1 MDGQL
6 IFNFSSIQAL
16 KTQAPKN
23 GRLIFWFCFQNTMVV
38 SYFQD
43 GLGHTSKDKPP
54 SSSGNLLLIGL
65 LSFGQK
71 SALERLFDEGLGVSN
86 ALWQCLDAGIVF
98 QIGTSL
104 MKLRYE

>member
-1 MDGQL
+1 MCSFPWG
-6 IFNFSSIQAL
+6 IA
-16 KTQAPKN
+16 
-23 GRLIFWFCFQNTMVV
+23 RLGSGVKACEDRFGPLFPPTLTEGERA
-38 SYFQD
+38 FQD
-43 GLGHTSKDKPP
+43 GFGHTSKDKPP

-104 MKLRYE
+104 MKT

>member
-1 MDGQL
+1 M
-6 IFNFSSIQAL
+6 
-16 KTQAPKN
+16 
-23 GRLIFWFCFQNTMVV
+23 
-38 SYFQD
+38 
-43 GLGHTSKDKPP
+43 GHISKDKPP

-104 MKLRYE
+104 MKDLDMNKNLYKKNNERYFLHEDESRCGDFHLTTAN